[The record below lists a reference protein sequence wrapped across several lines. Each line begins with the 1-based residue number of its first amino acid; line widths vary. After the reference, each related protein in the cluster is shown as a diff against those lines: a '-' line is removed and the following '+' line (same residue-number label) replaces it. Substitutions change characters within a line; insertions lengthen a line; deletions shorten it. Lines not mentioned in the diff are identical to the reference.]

1 MFLKFIRL
9 SKCKAIVKL
18 VSNLHASW
26 NLWLRVIKVLITVLF
41 VYHDYC
47 SSCHK
52 CSLGMVKNVESESL
66 LWTLLFKVMN
76 YYTLNQRFHEACKL
90 LTSLTIAL
98 HLLNRINFKNIFY
111 QGYSYIRDIHNFK

>member
-1 MFLKFIRL
+1 M
-9 SKCKAIVKL
+9 
-18 VSNLHASW
+18 
-26 NLWLRVIKVLITVLF
+26 
-41 VYHDYC
+41 YHDYC

-111 QGYSYIRDIHNFK
+111 QGYSYIRDIHKITDFQA